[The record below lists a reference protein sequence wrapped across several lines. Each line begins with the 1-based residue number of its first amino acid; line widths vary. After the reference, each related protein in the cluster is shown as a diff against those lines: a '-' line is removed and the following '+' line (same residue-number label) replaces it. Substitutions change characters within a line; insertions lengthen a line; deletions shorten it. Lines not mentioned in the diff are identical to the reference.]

1 MDRGPW
7 HEGSHST
14 ALSMGGQRAAAGLTK
29 PAHCPDLALPVSP
42 DSCSASCTS
51 SQLSLG
57 CAKLFPVLVLCL
69 SHSASWYT
77 HSFYGWFSSTLR
89 FLLKGLF
96 RGYISDFLI
105 PNPTWIFSII
115 PSEHFLHILN
125 TSMLIYLLT
134 FYHIIYS
141 SSVSFSRR

>member
-14 ALSMGGQRAAAGLTK
+14 ALSTGGQRAAAGLTT
-29 PAHCPDLALPVSP
+29 PAHSPDLALPVSP

-57 CAKLFPVLVLCL
+57 CAKLSLFLVLCL

-77 HSFYGWFSSTLR
+77 HCFYGWLSSALR
-89 FLLKGLF
+89 CLLKGLF
-96 RGYISDFLI
+96 RGCISDFLI
-105 PNPTWIFSII
+105 PNPIWIFSVI

-125 TSMLIYLLT
+125 TSILIYLLT

-141 SSVSFSRR
+141 SSVSFSRL